1 MKSFDPD
8 DDFPYVEV
16 ADEVGRDVADDLSPV
31 DAEATLE
38 LLHAVTAGLP
48 GGGED
53 REGQQQMASAVAVA
67 ISRRRH
73 LVVEAGTGVGKSLA
87 YLAPLAT
94 AKRRAV
100 IATATKN
107 LQDQLSSKDAPQV
120 AQKSSGFSTAILKGK
135 NNYYCHLRAN
145 EIGVATSQL
154 TFDDGAEMPQGVVAQ
169 IRRIA
174 EWAGDTTTGDRDS
187 LGFEVDERAWRQVAA
202 TPLQC
207 VSRARCE
214 YGDECFHE
222 KAKERAAAAEVV
234 IVNHA
239 LYAAHLATGANLL
252 PQHSVVIFDEA
263 HEIHDTLASHLG
275 VVVTPIALR
284 ASAGLLRHG
293 LDIGAK
299 EQTDELLT
307 LADRLADALAE
318 QHAAGHTQGLR
329 ESVSEVLDQLVTLLT
344 ALVEALKP
352 TPGVDSLSVGRIRA
366 HQTMVSQLG
375 GLARIQAAREGH
387 LVWINEDR
395 KEFSLHLS
403 LLDVG
408 DLLHENLWPH
418 VTAICTSA
426 TIPDTLI
433 TQLGLPGDDTDSLAV
448 ASPFDYGNHSLLYVA
463 KHLPDRNDHDT
474 YFPAMLDELTAL
486 INAAG
491 GRTLALF
498 TNRSHMEKAAAAV
511 AERIHTPI
519 LVQGTMSKQR
529 LTELFKSDE
538 STSLFALDS
547 FWQGFD
553 IPGQS
558 LSLVTIDR
566 LPFRPPDDPVD
577 TARRERLGDRGFA
590 QLDLPRAAMML
601 AQGIGRLIRTADD
614 RGVVAVFD
622 NRLATKGYRHS
633 ILKKLPPM
641 KRTVERSDA
650 EEFLRAIVTQK

>member
-8 DDFPYVEV
+8 DDFPYVDVNE
-16 ADEVGRDVADDLSPV
+16 DVGRDVSDELAPV
-31 DAEATLE
+31 DAEATLD
-38 LLHAVTAGLP
+38 LLHAVTADLP

-67 ISRRRH
+67 ITRRRH

-94 AKRRAV
+94 AHRRAV

-107 LQDQLSSKDAPQV
+107 LQDQLSSKDAPQI
-120 AQKSSGFSTAILKGK
+120 AQKSAGFSTAILKGK
-135 NNYYCHLRAN
+135 NNYFCHLRAN
-145 EIGVATSQL
+145 EIGLATSQL

-174 EWAGDTTTGDRDS
+174 EWAVDTSNGDRDT

-207 VSRARCE
+207 VSRSRCE
-214 YGDECFHE
+214 FGDDCFHE
-222 KAKERAAAAEVV
+222 KAKERAAAADVV

-239 LYAAHLATGANLL
+239 LYAAHLATGGNLL
-252 PQHSVVIFDEA
+252 PQHSVVVFDEA

-275 VVVTPIALR
+275 VALTPTALR
-284 ASAGLLRHG
+284 AAAGMLRNG
-293 LDIGAK
+293 LDVGAK
-299 EQTDELLT
+299 ERTDDLLAA
-307 LADRLADALAE
+307 ADEFADALAT
-318 QHAAGHTQGLR
+318 QHASGQLQGL
-329 ESVSEVLDQLVTLLT
+329 SDNLSDALSHLVTLLT

-352 TPGVDSLSVGRIRA
+352 TPGHDTLSVGRIRA
-366 HQTMVSQLG
+366 HQTMTS
-375 GLARIQAAREGH
+375 LASALSRIQAARGAH
-387 LVWINEDR
+387 LVWISEDR
-395 KEFSLHLS
+395 KEFALHLS

-408 DLLHENLWPH
+408 ELLEENLWPG

-433 TQLGLPGDDTDSLAV
+433 SQLGLPSSGTDSLSV
-448 ASPFDYGNHSLLYVA
+448 ASPFNYAEHSLLYVA
-463 KHLPDRNDHDT
+463 KHLPDRTQHDL

-486 INAAG
+486 VRAAG

-498 TNRSHMEKAAAAV
+498 TNRTHMEQAAAAI
-511 AERIHTPI
+511 ADRIDTPV

-538 STSLFALDS
+538 SASLFALDS

-577 TARRERLGDRGFA
+577 TARRERLGDRGFT

-622 NRLATKGYRHS
+622 NRLATKSYRAQ

-641 KRTVERSDA
+641 KRTVERHEA
-650 EEFLRAIVTQK
+650 EEFLQALVTQK